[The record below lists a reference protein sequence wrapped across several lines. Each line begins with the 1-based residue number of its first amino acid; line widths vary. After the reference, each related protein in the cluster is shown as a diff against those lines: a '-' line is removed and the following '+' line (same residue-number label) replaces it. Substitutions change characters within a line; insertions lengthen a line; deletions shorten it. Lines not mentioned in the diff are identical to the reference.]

1 MASPPLTRHA
11 GKPKQLRAHMP
22 VEKNPSKKKLVLSL
36 RQEKGLQR
44 AGEQEVRE
52 IQAEIRRR
60 LGLDKAPSLTY
71 ISSILREAGVPVDY
85 RDRFADPPMRE
96 PYATQLQGIL
106 QFHDLASAE
115 ESLRRLDAVYRQYR
129 EAADREGT
137 MLVRALVL
145 KGKQRAASLGSSPRV
160 RPGKRQEKQEIA
172 RWFRVWLE
180 TPDLFFDW
188 LEVRKQSEEFQ
199 ILFPELSSQSA
210 ASRDTHQT

>member
-1 MASPPLTRHA
+1 
-11 GKPKQLRAHMP
+11 MP
-22 VEKNPSKKKLVLSL
+22 VEKKASKKQLILSL

-60 LGLDKAPSLTY
+60 LGTEKPPSLSY
-71 ISSILREAGVPVDY
+71 IARILREAGIPVDY
-85 RDRFADPPMRE
+85 QDRFADPPMRE
-96 PYATQLQGIL
+96 PYATQLHGIL
-106 QFHDLASAE
+106 HFHDLASAE
-115 ESLRRLDAVYRQYR
+115 ESLRKLDAVYRQYR

-160 RPGKRQEKQEIA
+160 RPEKRQEKQEIA

-188 LEVRKQSEEFQ
+188 LELRKQSEEFQ
-199 ILFPELSSQSA
+199 QMFPGLPVRVESLNEA
-210 ASRDTHQT
+210 DRA